1 MFGDSNDTQF
11 VLDTNEWLRINEEVN
26 YIITI
31 EKTDDSDSG
40 FKISVLYRS

>member
-1 MFGDSNDTQF
+1 MFDDSNDTQF

-40 FKISVLYRS
+40 FKISVLY